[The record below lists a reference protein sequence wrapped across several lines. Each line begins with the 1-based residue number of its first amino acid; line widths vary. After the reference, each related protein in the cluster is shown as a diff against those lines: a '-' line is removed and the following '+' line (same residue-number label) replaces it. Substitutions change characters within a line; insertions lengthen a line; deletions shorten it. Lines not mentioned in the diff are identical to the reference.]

1 MNRLKSIAKA
11 FIEQGISSLGSF
23 LFFFILA
30 RSLQSERFGQFFAIW
45 VGVQVMTSIAMAWIY
60 LPVTS
65 MSVSKEE
72 EVAFYGVCLQRMLRL
87 FYLVPVLMVLALYFT
102 AKEIL
107 TLPLMFITAVSLCVV
122 ILTVDFLRYYLIRR
136 GHKMGAALLV
146 AARWTGGISL
156 VLLLYRLQILTVK
169 NAIFC
174 MLSGNI
180 LALIVTALTI
190 KHLQCDI
197 KLVRSN
203 ELNHV
208 VTKFSKPLLFQA
220 LSGSA
225 SGVIVAFAMR
235 SWIST
240 AAFGAYQAQISICNI
255 VSPLMQMINTH
266 YSSYLTR
273 TSDFK
278 QHRHI
283 EYLLI
288 IVGAGLVYLSWLF
301 KESIVGNT
309 IGSSYLSYSFLLP
322 VIMFHTFIM
331 LTKSLVG
338 ARIRRS
344 GNTKVFIYSGLV
356 GLLSSIVLI
365 PTAKYIGSIQMVVLV
380 IVLGAV
386 MQLVMLKISTLPTR
400 PITKRHVIL
409 QG

>member
-1 MNRLKSIAKA
+1 MSRLKSITKA

-30 RSLQSERFGQFFAIW
+30 RWLQSERFGQFFAIW

-72 EVAFYGVCLQRMLRL
+72 ENVFYGVCLQRMLRL

-102 AKEIL
+102 AKEML
-107 TLPLMFITAVSLCVV
+107 ALPLVFITAVSLCVV

-146 AARWTGGISL
+146 ATKWGGGISL
-156 VLLLYRLQILTVK
+156 VLLLYRLQILTVE
-169 NAIFC
+169 NAISC
-174 MLSGNI
+174 MLLGNI
-180 LALIVTALTI
+180 LALIMTALTI

-203 ELNHV
+203 QLNHV
-208 VTKFSKPLLFQA
+208 LTKFSKPLLFQA

-240 AAFGAYQAQISICNI
+240 AAFGAYQALRSICNI
-255 VSPLMQMINTH
+255 VSPLMQMTSTH
-266 YSSYLTR
+266 YSSYLARKT
-273 TSDFK
+273 DFK
-278 QHRHI
+278 THRFI

-288 IVGAGLVYLSWLF
+288 IVGGGLVYLAWRF
-301 KESIVGNT
+301 KVSIIENT

-322 VIMFHTFIM
+322 VIMFHTVIM
-331 LTKSLVG
+331 LTINLVG

-344 GNTKVFIYSGLV
+344 GNTKVFIYSGLI
-356 GLLSSIVLI
+356 GLLNSVALI
-365 PTAKYIGSIQMVVLV
+365 PTAKYTGSIQMTVYVL
-380 IVLGAV
+380 VLGAAI
-386 MQLVMLKISTLPTR
+386 QFVMLKMSTLR
-400 PITKRHVIL
+400 IVRVAKCENHKC
-409 QG
+409 